1 MLLRRPKGQ
10 LGAANNTMIF
20 VLVAVLVIGGLGYV
34 VFMGAGHSE
43 AEDQDEANALML
55 NEATSEWADA
65 TGSEL
70 SEVTMDDLVPEY
82 IDEEPED
89 PYDAGRSYQPNEA
102 GVWPPLGPP
111 GE

>member
-1 MLLRRPKGQ
+1 MLLRRPNGQ
-10 LGAANNTMIF
+10 LGAGNNTVIF
-20 VLVAVLVIGGLGYV
+20 VVVAALVLGGLGYV

-43 AEDQDEANALML
+43 AQDKDEANALML
-55 NEATSEWADA
+55 NEATSEWADD
-65 TGSEL
+65 TDSDL

-89 PYDAGRSYQPNEA
+89 PYDEGRSYEPNDA
-102 GVWPPLGPP
+102 GVWTPLGSP